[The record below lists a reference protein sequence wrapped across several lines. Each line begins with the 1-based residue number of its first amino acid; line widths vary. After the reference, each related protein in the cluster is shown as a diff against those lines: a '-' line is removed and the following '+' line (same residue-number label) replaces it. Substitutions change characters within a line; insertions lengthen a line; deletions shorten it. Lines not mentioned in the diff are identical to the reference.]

1 MSARD
6 AGRRVGAARG
16 AWRVSRFP
24 RPEDL
29 AAGERFAREVLAGME
44 AQAGRAPHPAIRTV
58 LLETIRTVLLETMT
72 AAYAQ
77 GRVDERNR
85 ADVSER
91 AAGEA

>member
-29 AAGERFAREVLAGME
+29 AAGERLARSTIADLE
-44 AQAGRAPHPAIRTV
+44 AQTGWIAPGV
-58 LLETIRTVLLETMT
+58 LRHVLITTMT

>member
-1 MSARD
+1 M
-6 AGRRVGAARG
+6 
-16 AWRVSRFP
+16 SRFP

-29 AAGERFAREVLAGME
+29 AAGARFAREVLAGME
-44 AQAGRAPHPAIRTV
+44 AQAGRAPGV
-58 LLETIRTVLLETMT
+58 LRHVLITTMA

>member
-1 MSARD
+1 M
-6 AGRRVGAARG
+6 
-16 AWRVSRFP
+16 SRFP

-29 AAGERFAREVLAGME
+29 AAGELLARSTIADLE
-44 AQAGRAPHPAIRTV
+44 AQTGWIAPVV
-58 LLETIRTVLLETMT
+58 LRHVLITTMT
-72 AAYAQ
+72 ATYAQ

>member
-24 RPEDL
+24 RPEDIS
-29 AAGERFAREVLAGME
+29 AGERLAREVLAGME
-44 AQAGRAPHPAIRTV
+44 AQAGWIAPGV
-58 LLETIRTVLLETMT
+58 LRHVLITTMA